1 MKVIFALQILRLEFT
16 FLGCQ
21 LLLANDV
28 LLMHHDSFST
38 LNFRFTYIEAKV
50 TGKLLPNMEPM
61 IIIMSFEMLSD
72 KLSNDFLIL
81 GQTIVFPG

>member
-1 MKVIFALQILRLEFT
+1 
-16 FLGCQ
+16 
-21 LLLANDV
+21 
-28 LLMHHDSFST
+28 MHHASFST

-72 KLSNDFLIL
+72 KLIASQMLWKKNNLLFINKH
-81 GQTIVFPG
+81 FPLENSGSLSPN